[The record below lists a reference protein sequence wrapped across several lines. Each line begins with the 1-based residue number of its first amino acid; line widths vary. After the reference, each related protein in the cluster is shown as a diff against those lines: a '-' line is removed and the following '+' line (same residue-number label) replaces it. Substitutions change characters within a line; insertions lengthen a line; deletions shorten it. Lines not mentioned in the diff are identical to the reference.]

1 MSVAIDF
8 VRRLLKDPP
17 SLLNLVLL
25 IFYALLDLYWALYS
39 RSWPLTLLFYLPFCI
54 PLECAFYLQVRRFL
68 RERSAAPNTM
78 FREESDP
85 LEAQRCWERITAE
98 APSNV
103 LAQMVRG
110 WFLGEGEPGVDDVLD
125 VISLTTFNRPSN
137 TLHPQQHRVA
147 RSILALVENAIGER
161 FPRDPSRN
169 KHLKNTAWM
178 AIEPL
183 ERCYKP
189 LVFYLW
195 VQSLHGLAALLLRV
209 LGYEQRSINNGR
221 FKYWHRKDLTRNTNP
236 PPMPLVFLHGVGGL
250 PVYWLLLII
259 TSLTH
264 RGVILIPIFPHC
276 SLSSLPVLASAPK
289 PPLPHELAYAI
300 QQMLRLTTKTPAPTP
315 IRCAFLAHSFGT
327 AALACIL
334 KRSPELAASTTIIDP
349 ICFWFSGSLVRNFLY
364 SKHLK
369 WNPLA
374 RSDTL
379 AEYEKETPDM
389 SIGDLPDDRSDASG
403 AASFTHS
410 LQRKMA
416 TEEPT
421 IQDAF
426 RRRFWWT
433 HMYLSPSDLP
443 CSTHVILSGL
453 DTVACGPEVR
463 RHLTKWI
470 REEGVLS
477 GNKDGGANPKL
488 TLEYHALWR
497 HGWFLMH
504 PISIYQK
511 VKDLMKRAESAAPPT
526 PPAVAAMP
534 IVDSSSVEQ
543 QAQQRPV
550 RRASK
555 TQLSVTFSPLTDHN
569 PSPTPRPSSRGE
581 STRTPSPGV
590 TEDTAT
596 TSNPSTS
603 KTTKGGGGGLLEV
616 ATTWGVVRRVRQ
628 ACAMDRAV
636 EDEKA
641 SSWFDEETET
651 ASVSSLLSSAYTSDT
666 WG

>member
-147 RSILALVENAIGER
+147 RSILTLLENAIGER

-221 FKYWHRKDLTRNTNP
+221 FKYWHTARTSRRIPT
-236 PPMPLVFLHGVGGL
+236 H
-250 PVYWLLLII
+250 LLC
-259 TSLTH
+259 H
-264 RGVILIPIFPHC
+264 
-276 SLSSLPVLASAPK
+276 SSSCMASAVSPSTGSFSSS
-289 PPLPHELAYAI
+289 PPLH
-300 QQMLRLTTKTPAPTP
+300 
-315 IRCAFLAHSFGT
+315 T
-327 AALACIL
+327 AA
-334 KRSPELAASTTIIDP
+334 
-349 ICFWFSGSLVRNFLY
+349 
-364 SKHLK
+364 
-369 WNPLA
+369 
-374 RSDTL
+374 
-379 AEYEKETPDM
+379 
-389 SIGDLPDDRSDASG
+389 
-403 AASFTHS
+403 
-410 LQRKMA
+410 
-416 TEEPT
+416 
-421 IQDAF
+421 
-426 RRRFWWT
+426 
-433 HMYLSPSDLP
+433 
-443 CSTHVILSGL
+443 
-453 DTVACGPEVR
+453 
-463 RHLTKWI
+463 
-470 REEGVLS
+470 
-477 GNKDGGANPKL
+477 
-488 TLEYHALWR
+488 
-497 HGWFLMH
+497 
-504 PISIYQK
+504 
-511 VKDLMKRAESAAPPT
+511 
-526 PPAVAAMP
+526 
-534 IVDSSSVEQ
+534 SS
-543 QAQQRPV
+543 
-550 RRASK
+550 
-555 TQLSVTFSPLTDHN
+555 
-569 PSPTPRPSSRGE
+569 
-581 STRTPSPGV
+581 
-590 TEDTAT
+590 
-596 TSNPSTS
+596 
-603 KTTKGGGGGLLEV
+603 
-616 ATTWGVVRRVRQ
+616 
-628 ACAMDRAV
+628 
-636 EDEKA
+636 
-641 SSWFDEETET
+641 
-651 ASVSSLLSSAYTSDT
+651 
-666 WG
+666 

>member
-1 MSVAIDF
+1 MSVGIDF

-147 RSILALVENAIGER
+147 RSILTLLENAIGER

-189 LVFYLW
+189 LIFYLW

-221 FKYWHRKDLTRNTNP
+221 FKYWHRKDLTKNTNP

-526 PPAVAAMP
+526 TPAVAAMP
-534 IVDSSSVEQ
+534 IVDSSEEPQ
-543 QAQQRPV
+543 QAQTRPL

>member
-477 GNKDGGANPKL
+477 GNKDNAANPKL

-526 PPAVAAMP
+526 TPAVAAMP
-534 IVDSSSVEQ
+534 IVDISEEPQ

-581 STRTPSPGV
+581 STRTPSPGG